1 MKITTQ
7 RNQGTALMFAVL
19 AMLVLTLLGMEITR
33 MTLNQYQNVYHASAW
48 QESLMAAESGVD
60 LAIVELRKS
69 MPTTGSGSAFPSP
82 WVSTTGTGGWSE
94 YDLTNLNYSG
104 QGGTKMTMSVTVDAP
119 AGLANSVGWQY
130 YRIRSIGTNAIS
142 GVGRVG
148 DQKQD
153 LDLRKLSLR
162 VDRYTGNAVTSPQV
176 SRKLE
181 VVVRPIS
188 PFAAAIVAKQ
198 QISMTDH
205 NIVIDSYDSTD
216 STKSTNGQW
225 DVTKRQQQGD
235 IATDGTLI
243 AAGDAQVFGSASTN
257 NGTVTGFSNI
267 TGEIRTD
274 FWEDLPSVNAPTW
287 SSFTVSPS
295 SGGNGTT
302 LTSTTTRG
310 AKRYKLTDITL
321 AGNGTLTITGTST
334 ATTYVDIWVTGDI
347 SLKGNG
353 QIQLD
358 PNVIATFWVGGSVD
372 LGGNGMQNG
381 NGNTDDRPSHNLI
394 YGIKPTSGTQSIKL
408 HGNGNM
414 EASVYA
420 PDADVSLSGGGS
432 SGAFSG
438 SVVGNTVSMNGVYQV
453 HYDESLLFTGPP
465 SDFKIASWFED
476 TR

>member
-1 MKITTQ
+1 MKITNQ
-7 RNQGTALMFAVL
+7 RNRGTALMFAVL

-60 LAIVELRKS
+60 LAIVELRKNLA
-69 MPTTGSGSAFPSP
+69 TTGTSGAFQSP
-82 WVSTTGTGGWSE
+82 WVGTSGTGAWSQ
-94 YDLTNLNYSG
+94 YGLTGLNYSG

-119 AGLANSVGWQY
+119 ASMVNTVGWQY

-162 VDRYTGNAVTSPQV
+162 VDRYTGNTLTSPQV

-181 VVVRPIS
+181 VIVRPMS
-188 PFAAAIVAKQ
+188 PFRAALVAKS
-198 QISMTDH
+198 QINMTDH

-225 DVTKRQQQGD
+225 DVTKRQQHGD

-243 AAGDAQVFGSASTN
+243 AAGDAQVYGTASTN
-257 NGTVTGFSNI
+257 NGTVTGFSKI

-274 FWEDLPSVNAPTW
+274 FWEDIPSVNAPTW
-287 SSFTVSPS
+287 SSFIVSPS

-302 LTSTTTRG
+302 LGSSTTKG
-310 AKRYKLTDITL
+310 ATRYKLTDITL
-321 AGNGTLTITGTST
+321 AGNDVLTITGTST

-358 PNVIATFWVGGSVD
+358 PNVIATFWVSGDID

-381 NGNTDDRPSHNLI
+381 NGSTDDRPSHNLI
-394 YGIKPTSGTQSIKL
+394 YGIKPSSGSQSISL

-420 PDADVSLSGGGS
+420 PDASVSLSGGGS

-438 SVVGNTVSMNGVYQV
+438 SVVGNTISMNGVYQV
-453 HYDESLLFTGPP
+453 HYDESLPNSGPP
-465 SDFKIASWFED
+465 SDYKIASWFED

>member
-1 MKITTQ
+1 MKITNH
-7 RNQGTALMFAVL
+7 RNRGTALMFAVL

-60 LAIVELRKS
+60 LAIVELRKNLA
-69 MPTTGSGSAFPSP
+69 TTGSGGAFQSP
-82 WVSTTGTGGWSE
+82 WVATSGTGAWSQ
-94 YDLTNLNYSG
+94 YGLTGLNYTG

-119 AGLANSVGWQY
+119 TTMVNSVGWQY

-153 LDLRKLSLR
+153 LDLRKLSLQ
-162 VDRYTGNAVTSPQV
+162 VDRYTGSTLTSPQV

-181 VVVRPIS
+181 VIVRPMS
-188 PFAAAIVAKQ
+188 PFRAALVAKS
-198 QISMTDH
+198 QIDMTDH
-205 NIVIDSYDSTD
+205 NIVVDSYDSTD

-225 DVTKRQQQGD
+225 DVTKRQQHGD
-235 IATDGTLI
+235 LATDGTLI
-243 AAGDAQVFGSASTN
+243 AAGDAQVYGTASTN

-287 SSFTVSPS
+287 SSFIVSPS

-302 LTSTTTRG
+302 LGSSTTKG
-310 AKRYKLTDITL
+310 ATRYKLTDITL
-321 AGNGTLTITGTST
+321 AGNGVLTITGTST

-347 SLKGNG
+347 SLKGNA

-358 PNVIATFWVGGSVD
+358 PNVIATFWVGGDVD

-381 NGNTDDRPSHNLI
+381 NGSTDDRPSHNLI
-394 YGIKPTSGTQSIKL
+394 YGIKPSSGSQSIKL

-414 EASVYA
+414 ESAVYA
-420 PDADVSLSGGGS
+420 PDASVSLSGGGS

-438 SVVGNTVSMNGVYQV
+438 SVVGNTISMNGIYQV
-453 HYDESLLFTGPP
+453 HYDESLLNSGPP
-465 SDFKIASWFED
+465 SDYKIASWFED